1 MVSLLFGPS
10 RFRSSGAQTPPKG
23 LGPAQSVLERN
34 VLSYR
39 RMWIIIASGFFD
51 PVFYLFGLGVGLG
64 ALIGDV
70 EYGGQMVSYATFV
83 APGLVASSA
92 MNGAVF
98 DSTFNFYYK
107 LKYAKTFDA
116 MLATPLRLGDI
127 VVGEVAWSMVRGGV
141 YAVAFLLITVVFGY
155 VQSWWAV
162 LVLPVSLLIGVAFAA
177 LGSAITT
184 FMRSWHD
191 FDYVQLVL
199 QPLFL
204 ASTTFYAL
212 DVYPDWS
219 HPLVRLT
226 PLYHAVTLCRSLMLG
241 NVAWVDLGHVA
252 YLVAMLV
259 IGVLVVKRRLA
270 RLLLS

>member
-1 MVSLLFGPS
+1 MTSLLFHPS
-10 RFRSSGAQTPPKG
+10 RA
-23 LGPAQSVLERN
+23 VVERN

-39 RMWIIIASGFFD
+39 RMWIVIASGFVD
-51 PVFYLFGLGVGLG
+51 PVFYLFGLGFGLG
-64 ALIGDV
+64 QLIGDV
-70 EYGGQMVSYATFV
+70 DYAGRSVEYVSFV

-98 DSTFNFYYK
+98 DATFNFYYK
-107 LKYAKTFDA
+107 LKYAKTFDS

-127 VVGEVAWSMVRGGV
+127 VVGEIGWSMVRACV
-141 YAVAFLLITVVFGY
+141 YAVAFLGITIAFGL
-155 VQSWWAV
+155 VESWWALAV
-162 LVLPVSLLIGVAFAA
+162 VPVSLLIGVAFAA
-177 LGSAITT
+177 VGTALTT

-191 FDYVQLVL
+191 FDYIQLVL

-219 HPLVRLT
+219 HPIVRLT
-226 PLYHAVTLCRSLMLG
+226 PLYHGVTLCRSLMLG
-241 NVAWVDLGHVA
+241 NVAWIDLGHVA
-252 YLVAMLV
+252 YLVAMLAV
-259 IGVLVVKRRLA
+259 GVYLVRRRLE

>member
-1 MVSLLFGPS
+1 MVSVFLRPS
-10 RFRSSGAQTPPKG
+10 QA
-23 LGPAQSVLERN
+23 VIERN
-34 VLSYR
+34 ILSYR
-39 RMWIIIASGFFD
+39 RVWIIIVSGFFD

-70 EYGGQMVSYATFV
+70 EFDGRMVEYATFV

-92 MNGAVF
+92 MNGAIF

-116 MLATPLRLGDI
+116 MLATPLRLGDV
-127 VVGEVAWSMVRGGV
+127 VVGEIGWSMVRGAV
-141 YAVAFLLITVVFGY
+141 YAVGFLAVTVAAGMVE
-155 VQSWWAV
+155 SWWAM
-162 LVLPVSLLIGVAFAA
+162 LVIPVSLLIGVGFAA
-177 LGSAITT
+177 VGSAITT

-212 DVYPDWS
+212 DVYPEWS

-226 PLYHAVTLCRSLMLG
+226 PLYHGVTLCRSLMLG
-241 NVAWVDLGHVA
+241 SPEWADLGHVA
-252 YLVAMLV
+252 YLVVMLG
-259 IGVLVVKRRLA
+259 IGVLVVRRRLA
-270 RLLLS
+270 LLLLS

>member
-1 MVSLLFGPS
+1 MVALFLRPS
-10 RFRSSGAQTPPKG
+10 T
-23 LGPAQSVLERN
+23 SVVERN
-34 VLSYR
+34 ILSYR

-51 PVFYLFGLGVGLG
+51 PIFYLFGLGVGIG

-70 EYGGQMVSYATFV
+70 EFNGRMVEYATFV

-92 MNGAVF
+92 MNGAIF

-127 VVGEVAWSMVRGGV
+127 VVGEIAWSMVRGSV
-141 YAVAFLLITVVFGY
+141 YAVGFLLVTVVFGM
-155 VQSWWAV
+155 VESWWAI
-162 LVLPVSLLIGVAFAA
+162 LVVPVSMLIGVAFAA
-177 LGSAITT
+177 LGSAVTT

-191 FDYVQLVL
+191 FDYVQLII

-212 DVYPDWS
+212 DVYPSWS
-219 HPLVRLT
+219 HPIVRLT
-226 PLYHAVTLCRSLMLG
+226 PLYHGVTLCRSLMLG
-241 NVAWVDLGHVA
+241 PPSWVDLGHVV
-252 YLVAMLV
+252 YLIAMLV
-259 IGVLVVKRRLA
+259 SGVFLVRRRLSG
-270 RLLLS
+270 LLLS

>member
-1 MVSLLFGPS
+1 MVALFLHPS
-10 RFRSSGAQTPPKG
+10 RA
-23 LGPAQSVLERN
+23 VIERN
-34 VLSYR
+34 ILSYR
-39 RMWIIIASGFFD
+39 RMWVIIASGFAE
-51 PVFYLFGLGVGLG
+51 PVFYLFGLGVGVG

-70 EYGGQMVSYATFV
+70 EFEGRVVDYATFV

-92 MNGAVF
+92 MNGAIF

-127 VVGEVAWSMVRGGV
+127 VVGEIGWSMVRGSV
-141 YAVAFLLITVVFGY
+141 YAVGFLLVTVMFGL
-155 VQSWWAV
+155 VESWWAI

-212 DVYPDWS
+212 DVYPSWT
-219 HPLVRLT
+219 HPFVRLT
-226 PLYHAVTLCRSLMLG
+226 PLYHGVTLCRSLMLG
-241 NVAWVDLGHVA
+241 SPGWNDLGHVA
-252 YLVAMLV
+252 YLL
-259 IGVLVVKRRLA
+259 GVLVFGVLLVRRRLA

>member
-1 MVSLLFGPS
+1 MVASFLRPS
-10 RFRSSGAQTPPKG
+10 A
-23 LGPAQSVLERN
+23 SVVERN
-34 VLSYR
+34 ILSYR
-39 RMWIIIASGFFD
+39 RMWLILASGFFD
-51 PVFYLFGLGVGLG
+51 PVFYLFGLGVGIG
-64 ALIGDV
+64 ALVGDV
-70 EYGGQMVSYATFV
+70 EYDGRLVAYATFV

-92 MNGAVF
+92 MNGAIF
-98 DSTFNFYYK
+98 DATFNFYYK

-127 VVGEVAWSMVRGGV
+127 VVGEIGWSMVRGSI
-141 YAVAFLLITVVFGY
+141 YAVGFLLVTVAFGM
-155 VQSWWAV
+155 VESWWAV
-162 LVLPVSLLIGVAFAA
+162 LVIPVSVLIGVAFAA

-212 DVYPDWS
+212 DVYPSWA
-219 HPLVRLT
+219 HPIVRLT
-226 PLYHAVTLCRSLMLG
+226 PLYHGVTLCRSLMLG
-241 NVAWVDLGHVA
+241 TPSWVDFGHVA
-252 YLVAMLV
+252 YLAAMVAG
-259 IGVLVVKRRLA
+259 GVLLVRYRLA

>member
-1 MVSLLFGPS
+1 MASLLFHPA
-10 RFRSSGAQTPPKG
+10 RS
-23 LGPAQSVLERN
+23 VVERN

-39 RMWIIIASGFFD
+39 RLWIVIASGFVD
-51 PVFYLFGLGVGLG
+51 PVFYLFGLGLGLG

-70 EYGGQMVSYATFV
+70 DYAGRSVDYASFV

-98 DSTFNFYYK
+98 DATFNFYFK
-107 LKYAKTFDA
+107 LKYAKTFDV

-127 VVGEVAWSMVRGGV
+127 VLGEIAWSMVRAGV
-141 YAVAFLLITVVFGY
+141 YAVAFLLITVAFGL
-155 VQSWWAV
+155 VHSWWALAIV
-162 LVLPVSLLIGVAFAA
+162 PVSLLIGVAFAA
-177 LGSAITT
+177 VGTALTT

-191 FDYVQLVL
+191 FDYIQLVL
-199 QPLFL
+199 QPMFL

-219 HPLVRLT
+219 RSIVRAT
-226 PLYHAVTLCRSLMLG
+226 PLYHGVTLCRSLMLG
-241 NVAWVDLGHVA
+241 NVTVDDLGHVI
-252 YLVAMLV
+252 YLTGLLALGVV
-259 IGVLVVKRRLA
+259 IVHRRLE

>member
-1 MVSLLFGPS
+1 MVSLVFH
-10 RFRSSGAQTPPKG
+10 
-23 LGPAQSVLERN
+23 PARAVVERN
-34 VLSYR
+34 ILSYR
-39 RMWIIIASGFFD
+39 RLWFVIASGFVD

-70 EYGGQMVSYATFV
+70 EYAGRSVDYATFV

-98 DSTFNFYYK
+98 DATFNFYYK

-127 VVGEVAWSMVRGGV
+127 VLGEIGWSMVRASV
-141 YAVAFLLITVVFGY
+141 YAVAFLLITVVAGL
-155 VQSWWAV
+155 VESWWA
-162 LVLPVSLLIGVAFAA
+162 LAVLPVSLLIGVAFAA
-177 LGSAITT
+177 IGTALTT

-191 FDYVQLVL
+191 FDYIQLVL

-212 DVYPDWS
+212 DVYPNWS

-226 PLYHAVTLCRSLMLG
+226 PLYHGVTLCRSLMLG
-241 NVAWVDLGHVA
+241 DVGPSALGHIA
-252 YLVAMLV
+252 YLFAMLALG
-259 IGVLVVKRRLA
+259 IVVVRRRLE

>member
-1 MVSLLFGPS
+1 MVSVFLRPS
-10 RFRSSGAQTPPKG
+10 QA
-23 LGPAQSVLERN
+23 VIERN
-34 VLSYR
+34 ILSYR
-39 RMWIIIASGFFD
+39 RVWIIIVSGFFD
-51 PVFYLFGLGVGLG
+51 PIFYLFGLGVGLG

-70 EYGGQMVSYATFV
+70 EFDGRMVEYATFV

-92 MNGAVF
+92 MNGAIF

-116 MLATPLRLGDI
+116 MLATPLRLGDV
-127 VVGEVAWSMVRGGV
+127 VVGEIGWSMVRGAV
-141 YAVAFLLITVVFGY
+141 YAVGFLAVTVAAGMVE
-155 VQSWWAV
+155 SWWAM
-162 LVLPVSLLIGVAFAA
+162 LVIPVSLLIGVGFAA
-177 LGSAITT
+177 VGSAITT

-212 DVYPDWS
+212 DVYPEWS

-226 PLYHAVTLCRSLMLG
+226 PLYHGVTLCRSLMLG
-241 NVAWVDLGHVA
+241 SPEWADLGHVA
-252 YLVAMLV
+252 YLVVMLG
-259 IGVLVVKRRLA
+259 IGVLVVRRRLA
-270 RLLLS
+270 LLLLS

>member
-1 MVSLLFGPS
+1 MSVSLNAASHTRIVPAVVFDIKRPQ
-10 RFRSSGAQTPPKG
+10 RMVERSVMVARRSWM
-23 LGPAQSVLERN
+23 VL
-34 VLSYR
+34 L
-39 RMWIIIASGFFD
+39 SGFFE
-51 PVFYLFGLGVGLG
+51 PFFYLLSIRIGLSALVGDIDDG
-64 ALIGDV
+64 GRLIPYD
-70 EYGGQMVSYATFV
+70 QFV
-83 APGLVASSA
+83 APGLMAASA

-127 VVGEVAWSMVRGGV
+127 VVGEIAWSMVRGGV
-141 YAVAFLLITVVFGY
+141 YAVAFLLVTLASGF

-162 LVLPVSLLIGVAFAA
+162 LVIPASLLIGVSFAA
-177 LGSAITT
+177 LGSAITS

-219 HPLVRLT
+219 HWMVRLT
-226 PLYHAVTLCRSLMLG
+226 PLYHGVTLCRSLMLG
-241 NVAWVDLGHVA
+241 DVSWLDLGHVA
-252 YLVAMLV
+252 YFVGMLM
-259 IGVLVVKRRLA
+259 IGVYVVKRRLA

>member
-1 MVSLLFGPS
+1 MVALFRHPS
-10 RFRSSGAQTPPKG
+10 RA
-23 LGPAQSVLERN
+23 VIERN
-34 VLSYR
+34 ILSYR
-39 RMWIIIASGFFD
+39 RMWVIIASGFAE
-51 PVFYLFGLGVGLG
+51 PVFYLFGLGVGVG

-70 EYGGQMVSYATFV
+70 EFEGRVVDYATFV

-92 MNGAVF
+92 MNGAIF

-127 VVGEVAWSMVRGGV
+127 VVGEIGWSMVRGSV
-141 YAVAFLLITVVFGY
+141 YAVGFLLVTVVFGL
-155 VQSWWAV
+155 VESWWAI
-162 LVLPVSLLIGVAFAA
+162 LVLPVSLLIGVSFAA

-212 DVYPDWS
+212 DVYPTWT
-219 HPLVRLT
+219 HPIVRLT
-226 PLYHAVTLCRSLMLG
+226 PLYHGVTLCRSLMLG
-241 NVAWVDLGHVA
+241 SPGFNDLGHVA
-252 YLVAMLV
+252 YLVGLLV
-259 IGVLVVKRRLA
+259 FGVVLVRRRLA

>member
-1 MVSLLFGPS
+1 MVALLLRPF
-10 RFRSSGAQTPPKG
+10 QG
-23 LGPAQSVLERN
+23 LRPAQSVVERN

-70 EYGGQMVSYATFV
+70 EYGGEMVSYATFV

-92 MNGAVF
+92 MNGAIF

-127 VVGEVAWSMVRGGV
+127 VVGEIAWSMVRGAI
-141 YAVAFLLITVVFGY
+141 YAVAFLLVTLVFGF

-162 LVLPVSLLIGVAFAA
+162 MVVPVSLLIGVSFAA

-184 FMRSWHD
+184 YMRSWHD
-191 FDYVQLVL
+191 FDYIQLVL

-212 DVYPDWS
+212 DVYPEWS

-226 PLYHAVTLCRSLMLG
+226 PLYHGVTLCRSLMLG

-252 YLVAMLV
+252 YLLTMLLV
-259 IGVLVVKRRLA
+259 GVFLVKRRLS

>member
-1 MVSLLFGPS
+1 MVALFLHPS
-10 RFRSSGAQTPPKG
+10 RA
-23 LGPAQSVLERN
+23 VIERN
-34 VLSYR
+34 ILSYR
-39 RMWIIIASGFFD
+39 RMWVIIASGFAE
-51 PVFYLFGLGVGLG
+51 PLFYLFGLGVGVG

-70 EYGGQMVSYATFV
+70 EFEGRVVDYATFV

-127 VVGEVAWSMVRGGV
+127 VVGEIGWSMVRGSV
-141 YAVAFLLITVVFGY
+141 YAIGFLLVTLVLGMVE
-155 VQSWWAV
+155 SWWAV
-162 LVLPVSLLIGVAFAA
+162 LVIPASLLIGVAFAA
-177 LGSAITT
+177 IGSAITT

-212 DVYPDWS
+212 DVYPSWS
-219 HPLVRLT
+219 HPFVRAT
-226 PLYHAVTLCRSLMLG
+226 PLYHGVTLCRSLMLG
-241 NVAWVDLGHVA
+241 SPGWNDLGHVA
-252 YLVAMLV
+252 YLVGLLV
-259 IGVLVVKRRLA
+259 FGVVLVRRRLTG
-270 RLLLS
+270 LLLS

>member
-1 MVSLLFGPS
+1 MVALFLRPS
-10 RFRSSGAQTPPKG
+10 QA
-23 LGPAQSVLERN
+23 VVERN
-34 VLSYR
+34 ILSYR
-39 RMWIIIASGFFD
+39 RMWVIIASGFFD
-51 PVFYLFGLGVGLG
+51 PIFYLFGLGVGLG

-70 EYGGQMVSYATFV
+70 EFDGRLVDYATFV

-92 MNGAVF
+92 MNGAIF

-107 LKYAKTFDA
+107 LKFAKTFDA

-127 VVGEVAWSMVRGGV
+127 VVGEIAWSMVRGSI
-141 YAVAFLLITVVFGY
+141 YAVGFLLVTVVAGM
-155 VQSWWAV
+155 VESWWAI
-162 LVLPVSLLIGVAFAA
+162 LVIPVSLLIGVAFAA

-212 DVYPDWS
+212 DVYPSWS
-219 HPLVRLT
+219 QPLVRAT
-226 PLYHAVTLCRSLMLG
+226 PLYHGVTLCRSLMLG
-241 NVAWVDLGHVA
+241 SPGWSDLGHVV
-252 YLVAMLV
+252 YLVA
-259 IGVLVVKRRLA
+259 VLVLGVWLVKRRLA
-270 RLLLS
+270 LLLLS

>member
-1 MVSLLFGPS
+1 MVTAFLRPS
-10 RFRSSGAQTPPKG
+10 
-23 LGPAQSVLERN
+23 QSVVERN

-39 RMWIIIASGFFD
+39 RMWIIIVSGFFD
-51 PVFYLFGLGVGLG
+51 PIFYLFGLGVGLG

-70 EYGGQMVSYATFV
+70 EFDGRMVEYATFV

-92 MNGAVF
+92 MNGAIF

-116 MLATPLRLGDI
+116 MLATPLRLGDV
-127 VVGEVAWSMVRGGV
+127 VVGEVGWSMVRGSV
-141 YAVAFLLITVVFGY
+141 YAVGFLLVTLVFGM
-155 VQSWWAV
+155 VESWWAV
-162 LVLPVSLLIGVAFAA
+162 LVVPVSLLIGIAFAA
-177 LGSAITT
+177 VGSAITT
-184 FMRSWHD
+184 HMRSWHD

-226 PLYHAVTLCRSLMLG
+226 PLYHGVTLCRSLMLG
-241 NVAWVDLGHVA
+241 APGWVDLGHVA
-252 YLVAMLV
+252 YLVAMV
-259 IGVLVVKRRLA
+259 AVGVLVVRRRMA

>member
-1 MVSLLFGPS
+1 MTTMFVRPS
-10 RFRSSGAQTPPKG
+10 AVAAAMFK
-23 LGPAQSVLERN
+23 PAQSVVERN
-34 VLSYR
+34 ILSYR
-39 RMWIIIASGFFD
+39 RMWIIIVSGFFD
-51 PVFYLFGLGVGLG
+51 PIFYLFGLGVGLG

-70 EYGGQMVSYATFV
+70 EYGGEMVSYATFV

-116 MLATPLRLGDI
+116 MLSTPLRLGDI
-127 VVGEVAWSMVRGGV
+127 VVGEIAWSMVRGSI
-141 YAVAFLLITVVFGY
+141 YAVAFLLVTLVFGF

-162 LVLPVSLLIGVAFAA
+162 LIIPVSLLIGVSFAA

-212 DVYPDWS
+212 DVYPEWS
-219 HPLVRLT
+219 HWLVRAT

-241 NVAWVDLGHVA
+241 NVGVADLGHVA
-252 YLVAMLV
+252 NLFVMLL
-259 IGVLVVKRRLA
+259 IGVFVVKRRLA

>member
-1 MVSLLFGPS
+1 MAIFTA
-10 RFRSSGAQTPPKG
+10 RSQA
-23 LGPAQSVLERN
+23 VVERN

-39 RMWIIIASGFFD
+39 RLWIVVVSGFFE
-51 PVFYLFGLGVGLG
+51 PIFYLFGLGIGLG
-64 ALIGDV
+64 ELIGDV
-70 EYGGQMVSYATFV
+70 EYAGRMVDYATFV

-98 DSTFNFYYK
+98 DATFNFYYK

-116 MLATPLRLGDI
+116 MLATPLRLSDI
-127 VVGEVAWSMVRGGV
+127 VVGEIAWSMLRGGV
-141 YAVAFLLITVVFGY
+141 YATAFMVIAWAFGY
-155 VQSWWAV
+155 VEIWWAL
-162 LVLPVSLLIGVAFAA
+162 LVVPVSLLVGMAFAA

-219 HPLVRLT
+219 HPIVRLT

-241 NVAWVDLGHVA
+241 NVGWVDLGHVA
-252 YLVAMLV
+252 YFVVMLV
-259 IGVLVVKRRLA
+259 VGVELVRRRLS